1 VLASPWLE
9 ALLRAFL
16 LLSGYSDT
24 ALADEEMPA
33 SGPDP
38 AYNAVAAN
46 HLRTAFKNLGLY
58 EGFEIS
64 PFRWVHSFKGWA
76 SITCVRFQDHGY
88 LRTYA
93 VFIKDGHVI
102 DSRYA
107 VQIDACNTQTYPG
120 VLGARPD
127 RHRGRAFVAR

>member
-1 VLASPWLE
+1 VAQFPTAKRDCRNALCSQVPVG
-9 ALLRAFL
+9 ALLLAFL
-16 LLSGYSDT
+16 LLSGCTDV
-24 ALADEEMPA
+24 ALPNEEMPA

-38 AYNAVAAN
+38 AYNAVVAN
-46 HLRTAFKNLGLY
+46 QLKTAFKNLGFY

-76 SITCVRFQDHGY
+76 WITCVRFQDHGH

-93 VFIKDGHVI
+93 VFIKGGNVV

-107 VQIDACNTQTYPG
+107 VQIDACNI
-120 VLGARPD
+120 
-127 RHRGRAFVAR
+127 